1 MAVTANDL
9 KPMRLYSSGRKV
21 YLPFN
26 EEDKKK
32 GSAIFLMTPNIESS
46 VKTMQMPYFINKKSY
61 ESYYLE
67 RDCSYI
73 INHENH
79 LVREYNNEYIPIM
92 EAVDESVN
100 DISNVYFGSTIL
112 ERVEGDRTIVDTNMQ
127 MQFIGFTSE
136 EDIKDM
142 ESIEG
147 EKLKIINLIDEDHAY
162 VTSDLHLFKDYDHGK
177 QYVDELIRKIN
188 FKVKPTDVLII
199 CGDLMDTGSR
209 EEDKRKL
216 KYFTSSL
223 KCKNI
228 VLILGNNDI
237 LKLTDYIDCG
247 ITYVNSRLTVTNA
260 DGRKWKF
267 SHYPCDVDENMLNFC
282 GHLHSSTVYWNI
294 TDPSKCINVGYPNV
308 KNNRCI
314 YNIRDFLMKRAEG
327 DYKDNVSVNKD
338 LKEIQ
343 ESIHENMIFSKEDIE
358 LNLDKW
364 GSDKYN
370 NILYITG
377 FSGSGKSTLSRKY
390 NNVEVISLD
399 QLYQGVIH
407 TYTQFGK
414 TLYNECEAYRE
425 YVDIKKSGSK
435 DPTAQLTLQC
445 LLYILKKAEKS
456 YPEKRFVM
464 EGIQIYRDVPRE
476 LIYGRP
482 LIIKGTSA
490 LTSAI
495 NRLRREDGF
504 TTHTLYKGVF
514 SYFKWYSIDNK
525 LIKGLEKDYKSHI
538 DTTYYIGS
546 SETLKEDTEQL
557 QDNLILNKGTFITT
571 KDLNINVEKW
581 GTSPHNNVLFITGLF
596 ESRDIDLALD
606 IQENFGPKGKD
617 KRFSKTMCDVIEL
630 ESLRNRNTNFGNS
643 KVGKVY
649 SDVFNK
655 DKAWQ
660 YWCEWDKRGE
670 KTTENDNKAYLS
682 YFVGLLMHIA
692 ETIYPH
698 RRMIITGH
706 ELSKYVDRKYIMGR
720 PLIVKGTSV
729 VKAAKNALDR
739 LNDSADGG
747 LPFKTKVEW
756 MFKYLNW
763 FHADDKTLKDLKMHA
778 FLNKD
783 SKTRSAKDLTFNDES
798 YEDNISAIKS
808 IDILKEDTEYNPGY
822 LLGEDAKITTL
833 GLQSHDRMIIFNEML
848 DEEVFYEATKSN
860 NGVLKRLLYQDRLK
874 SVKDIN
880 DIYKVIKERC
890 PWIRY
895 TRYQY
900 KLYAKKNLFID
911 TYYYTDAFFRN
922 NFYKLDK
929 AAKLYFD
936 YMDRYI
942 DDKRL
947 AECGYTNKSIFIPI
961 SAWKPSGGHI
971 WNYKESINPISVLY
985 YMMKNKKLDM
995 LKSSWGKCKIFFLGD
1010 MGYFVLD
1017 LQEFNEKQIMKF
1029 KMFTDSLAARQTIT
1043 EDPEEDDP
1051 MVDSTKAIT
1060 TDIINRIEKTQHI
1073 KIDYITGKKGQ
1084 AEDTTKTQLASKAE
1098 KNKEEFKETG
1108 SPKTKLEIERDE
1120 KKKQLVER
1128 IETVAA
1134 RSNNAE
1140 EAIEDLD
1147 NDEFVKQLLIDLAA
1161 EEDNAVKVSAARA
1174 SRMIELN
1181 DKFHQKKI
1189 DGISVKQMLDEYQT
1203 SGSEELTETAL
1214 PIHSVNEEWQHM
1226 KFMNFNKDYNM
1237 NEDIVA
1243 ILDSFATKTVPVS
1256 VRDINIENTT
1266 TSEDLIETWTVALED
1281 VDGSRFTLKFDL
1293 PKFKN
1298 GNLLRLRGNDKAL
1311 GGQLMNLPIIKTDP
1325 DTCQI
1330 TSNYNKIFIRT
1341 YGTSA
1346 GKSFETM
1353 DRILKALKKIEGK
1366 TKIKWST
1373 GDNSKICAKYE
1384 LPIDYID
1391 MATQFNYITIG
1402 VQKFYFNQDE
1412 LREKYKVDP
1421 TKGLPIGYDESKK
1434 EVIYWDEGYWTFSD
1448 KLLVHLN
1455 FDDQF
1460 QEAYNQT
1467 KPGVKY
1473 TYSKASI
1480 LNTEIPVIVI
1490 MGYNEGLTTALK
1502 KANIKY
1508 ALTDKNP
1515 STLIKNPDTCPKE
1528 VYEVMAFGHD
1538 IIKFQDGYLIYQL
1551 NYSSSLLMNGL
1562 KECDTQSY
1570 SIKEINTKA
1579 MWVNFLD
1586 EFGGRIRADGLD
1598 NFYDL
1603 MVDPITKRVCAE
1615 YGLPDDYCTM
1625 LAYANMLLADNK
1637 YNRHTDLSGN
1647 RYRYAEIVAAHA
1659 YKCIAKAYAD
1669 YRTMKKRSARATMS
1683 MKQSA
1688 IIDSVLLENTLTDSS
1703 TISEINYVE
1712 TSHNVSFKGLS
1723 GMNSDR
1729 SYGLDK
1735 RTYDDSMTNLLAM
1748 STGFASTVGVNRQ
1761 TTVDM
1766 NIKGT
1771 RGFIK
1776 QTTNK
1781 EDMNDVNSLSITE
1794 ALTPFG
1800 TVSDDPFRTAM
1811 TLVQTSKHSMRVAH
1825 GSPNLVTNG
1834 ADDAIGYMSPD
1845 VFSYKSKGNGKVL
1858 IKEDDYMVLEYTD
1871 GTHEFVDLREKVYK
1885 NSDGGFFVTVK
1896 LDTDLKV
1903 GNRIKNNQIVAFDK
1917 LSYTSKIGYDDN
1929 PTLNNGMLTKV
1940 AICTTQEGYEDSGIM
1955 SEWFAKAMSSDVVVE
1970 KEVVLP
1976 KNTNVY
1982 NIVKKGQP
1990 IQEGDPLI
1998 IFQHAFDDADVN
2010 ALLKNLTDDEDV
2022 ITDIGRIP
2030 VRSKITGVV
2039 QDIIIYRTVEKEE
2052 LSDSLRKIVD
2062 SYESNI
2068 NKTRKVIEK
2077 YDAEKAKEYDSN
2089 YKLEATGKL
2098 KDAADSVKIIFYLKY
2113 KDDMSIGDKTVMNS
2127 ALKSVIQDI
2136 FPEGEEPTSEF
2147 RPDEPIESFL
2157 AMSSVNARMVTSVF
2171 RNGLINKA
2179 MVELDRKVKEMNGL
2193 KWKTL
2198 REM

>member
-32 GSAIFLMTPNIESS
+32 GSAIFLMTPNVESS
-46 VKTMQMPYFINKKSY
+46 IKTMQMPYFINKRSY
-61 ESYYLE
+61 EAYYLE

-79 LVREYNNEYIPIM
+79 LIREYNDEFVPIM

-100 DISNVYFGSTIL
+100 DLSNVYFGSTIL

-127 MQFIGFTSE
+127 MQFIGFTNE

-162 VTSDLHLFKDYDHGK
+162 VTSDLHLFKDSDHGK

-199 CGDLMDTGSR
+199 CGDLMDTGSK

-260 DGRKWKF
+260 DGSKWKF

-314 YNIRDFLMKRAEG
+314 YNIREFLIKRSEG
-327 DYKDNVSVNKD
+327 EYKDNVSINKD

-343 ESIHENMIFSKEDIE
+343 ESIHENMIFSKKDIE

-377 FSGSGKSTLSRKY
+377 FSGSGKSTLSKRY

-399 QLYQGVIH
+399 QLYQGIIH

-414 TLYNECEAYRE
+414 DMYNECEAYRE
-425 YVDIKKSGSK
+425 YVNIKKSGSN

-445 LLYILKKAEKS
+445 LLYILKKAENS
-456 YPEKRFVM
+456 YPEKRFVI

-525 LIKGLEKDYKSHI
+525 LINKLEKDYKSHI

-546 SETLKEDTEQL
+546 SETLKEDTQ
-557 QDNLILNKGTFITT
+557 
-571 KDLNINVEKW
+571 
-581 GTSPHNNVLFITGLF
+581 
-596 ESRDIDLALD
+596 
-606 IQENFGPKGKD
+606 
-617 KRFSKTMCDVIEL
+617 
-630 ESLRNRNTNFGNS
+630 
-643 KVGKVY
+643 
-649 SDVFNK
+649 
-655 DKAWQ
+655 
-660 YWCEWDKRGE
+660 
-670 KTTENDNKAYLS
+670 
-682 YFVGLLMHIA
+682 
-692 ETIYPH
+692 
-698 RRMIITGH
+698 
-706 ELSKYVDRKYIMGR
+706 
-720 PLIVKGTSV
+720 
-729 VKAAKNALDR
+729 
-739 LNDSADGG
+739 
-747 LPFKTKVEW
+747 
-756 MFKYLNW
+756 
-763 FHADDKTLKDLKMHA
+763 
-778 FLNKD
+778 
-783 SKTRSAKDLTFNDES
+783 
-798 YEDNISAIKS
+798 
-808 IDILKEDTEYNPGY
+808 YNPGY

-833 GLQSHDRMIIFNEML
+833 GLQSEDRMIIFNEML

-860 NGVLKRLLYQDRLK
+860 NGVLKRLLYQDRLR

-880 DIYKVIKERC
+880 MIYKDIKERC
-890 PWIRY
+890 PWIKY

-900 KLYAKKNLFID
+900 KLYARKNLFID

-947 AECGYTNKSIFIPI
+947 AECGYTEKSIFIPI

-985 YMMKNKKLDM
+985 YMMKNKKLNM

-1098 KNKEEFKETG
+1098 KSKEEFKETG
-1108 SPKTKLEIERDE
+1108 SPKTKLEIEREE

-1243 ILDSFATKTVPVS
+1243 ILDSLATKTIPVS

-1293 PKFKN
+1293 PKFKS

-1353 DRILKALKKIEGK
+1353 DRIFKALKKIEGK

-1402 VQKFYFNQDE
+1402 AQKFYFNQDE
-1412 LREKYKVDP
+1412 LREKYKVDN

-1434 EVIYWDEGYWTFSD
+1434 EVIYWDEGHWTFSNA
-1448 KLLVHLN
+1448 LLVYLN
-1455 FDDQF
+1455 TDPQF

-1467 KPGVKY
+1467 KAGVKY

-1490 MGYNEGLTTALK
+1490 MGYNEGLTTSLK

-1515 STLIKNPDTCPKE
+1515 STLIKNPDTCPQE
-1528 VYEVMAFGHD
+1528 VLEATVGGYDV
-1538 IIKFQDGYLIYQL
+1538 IKFQDGYLIYQL

-1647 RYRYAEIVAAHA
+1647 RYRYAEIIAAHA

-1845 VFSYKSKGNGKVL
+1845 IFCYKSKGNGKVL

-1903 GNRIKNNQIVAFDK
+1903 GNRIKNNQIVAFDR

-1955 SEWFAKAMSSDVVVE
+1955 SAWFAKAMSSDVVVE

-1982 NIVKKGQP
+1982 NMVKKGQA

-2030 VRSKITGVV
+2030 VRSKITGIV
-2039 QDIIIYRTVEKEE
+2039 QDIIIYRTVDKEE

-2098 KDAADSVKIIFYLKY
+2098 KDAADSVKIVFYLKY

-2136 FPEGEEPTSEF
+2136 FPEGQEPTSEF

-2179 MVELDRKVKEMNGL
+2179 MIELDRKVKEMNGL
-2193 KWKTL
+2193 KWKNL
-2198 REM
+2198 RDM